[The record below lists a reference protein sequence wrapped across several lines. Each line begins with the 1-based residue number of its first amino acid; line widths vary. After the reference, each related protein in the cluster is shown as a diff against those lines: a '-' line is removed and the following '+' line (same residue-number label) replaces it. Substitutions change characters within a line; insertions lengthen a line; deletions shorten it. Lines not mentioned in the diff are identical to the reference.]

1 MYFQSSVGVSFSR
14 YLGEEVE
21 RHIKPLVSGVSEYV
35 QHPQRESGAAPN
47 PACRRIAGDLLD
59 IHTCSTCMST
69 KHRQF

>member
-1 MYFQSSVGVSFSR
+1 MLVFPFSR
-14 YLGEEVE
+14 YLGEEVKS
-21 RHIKPLVSGVSEYV
+21 HIKPFVSDVCKQV
-35 QHPQRESGAAPN
+35 QHLQRESGAAPN